1 MSTTKDS
8 IEIKIIKKSSV
19 SRVANVL
26 KEASKD
32 GRLYE
37 DVIVEDAIEI
47 LESFSEKNE
56 LSAITAIAAICS
68 KMSTQAILSL
78 AKTLSSLVR
87 AKMIENIFKRDAV
100 DEDIDN

>member
-8 IEIKIIKKSSV
+8 IEIIKKSSV
-19 SRVANVL
+19 SKVVNTL
-26 KEASKD
+26 KEVSKRGELD
-32 GRLYE
+32 E
-37 DVIVEDAIEI
+37 DVIVEDTIEI
-47 LESFSEKNE
+47 LESFNEKDE

-87 AKMIENIFKRDAV
+87 AKMIETIFKRDAV